1 MELITKVVSNY
12 WPILLVFVAIL
23 VIGAV
28 GIFLWNRR
36 RSKGRTVTA
45 KDATGGLAQSTS
57 SDFVHGVIFHN
68 GTEREIEV
76 PRELILSTS
85 RPLFPRMMGNK
96 KVIFLECIPES
107 IRLTLS
113 PAQVED
119 KGNGGNGKKNLDFLE
134 VLGQKKEESPVTP
147 EAPKQRRKRKTK
159 NAKHSIE
166 G

>member
-45 KDATGGLAQSTS
+45 KDSTGQPAQSS

-76 PRELILSTS
+76 SRELILSTS

-107 IRLTLS
+107 IPLTLS

-119 KGNGGNGKKNLDFLE
+119 KGNGGNGKKNLDFLGI
-134 VLGQKKEESPVTP
+134 LGQGADSPVTP

>member
-45 KDATGGLAQSTS
+45 KDSTGQPAQSS

-68 GTEREIEV
+68 GTEREMEV
-76 PRELILSTS
+76 SRELILSTS

-96 KVIFLECIPES
+96 KVIFLERIPEG
-107 IRLTLS
+107 IPLTLS
-113 PAQVED
+113 PAQVEN

-147 EAPKQRRKRKTK
+147 EAPKQRRKRKAK